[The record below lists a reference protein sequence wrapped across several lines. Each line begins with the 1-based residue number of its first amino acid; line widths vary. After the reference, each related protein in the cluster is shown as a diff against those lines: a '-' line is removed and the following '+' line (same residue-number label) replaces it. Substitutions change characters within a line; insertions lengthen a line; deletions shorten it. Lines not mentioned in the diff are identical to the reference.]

1 MSLASGRLSKRDQR
15 ALVLLGAGLAAA
27 AVLYYGVPRISGT
40 PGLATASVNQD
51 TVELDQ
57 QRLARLRQIAATVPA
72 REAVLKQT
80 SSDLADRERGIIQAD
95 TAPQAQAALLE
106 IARRIGKD
114 EQIDLRG
121 GDFGAPK
128 AFGDY
133 GLVYATVT
141 FECHVEQIV
150 NFLADLSREP
160 ELVVPSEERIV
171 SGNPKEKTMSV
182 RMVLA
187 GVVAK
192 KLVPEKKG
200 LAAF

>member
-1 MSLASGRLSKRDQR
+1 VSILDQLPERHRR
-15 ALVLLGAGLAAA
+15 AIVLLAAGLVAT
-27 AVLYYGVPRISGT
+27 AVLYFVFPSNSGT
-40 PGLATASVNQD
+40 VGVAAPAANRDNGELA
-51 TVELDQ
+51 Q

-80 SSDLADRERGIIQAD
+80 STDLADRERGIIHAD
-95 TAPQAQAALLE
+95 TAPQAEAALLE
-106 IARRIGKD
+106 IARRLGKD

-141 FECHVEQIV
+141 FECHVEQLV

-160 ELVVPSEERIV
+160 ELVTPSEERIT
-171 SGNPKEKTMSV
+171 SGGGKEKAIGV
-182 RMVLA
+182 RMLLA

-200 LAAF
+200 LAGF

>member
-1 MSLASGRLSKRDQR
+1 VSLLNNLSERDRR
-15 ALVLLGAGLAAA
+15 ALVVLVAGLVVSS
-27 AVLYYGVPRISGT
+27 VLYFVFPSNSGT
-40 PGLATASVNQD
+40 ANVVAHAVNQD
-51 TVELDQ
+51 NAALAQ

-80 SSDLADRERGIIQAD
+80 SADLADRERGIIHAD
-95 TAPQAQAALLE
+95 TAPQAEAALLE
-106 IARRIGKD
+106 IARRLGKD

-141 FECHVEQIV
+141 FECHVEQLV
-150 NFLADLSREP
+150 NFLADLSKEP
-160 ELVVPSEERIV
+160 EIVAPSEERIT
-171 SGNPKEKTMSV
+171 SANPKEKTMGV

-187 GVVAK
+187 GVVSK

-200 LAAF
+200 LAGF

>member
-1 MSLASGRLSKRDQR
+1 VNRD
-15 ALVLLGAGLAAA
+15 
-27 AVLYYGVPRISGT
+27 
-40 PGLATASVNQD
+40 N
-51 TVELDQ
+51 VELAQ
-57 QRLARLRQIAATVPA
+57 QRLAWLRQIAATAPA

-121 GDFGAPK
+121 GDLGAPK

-141 FECHVEQIV
+141 FECHVEQLV

-171 SGNPKEKTMSV
+171 AGSQKDKTMGV

-187 GVVAK
+187 GVVAR

>member
-1 MSLASGRLSKRDQR
+1 VKISERDRR
-15 ALVLLGAGLAAA
+15 ALVLLGVGLVVS
-27 AVLYYGVPRISGT
+27 AVLYFVFPNNGGTAGVAAP
-40 PGLATASVNQD
+40 AVNQD
-51 TVELDQ
+51 NIALAQ
-57 QRLARLRQIAATVPA
+57 QRLTRLRQIAATVPA

-80 SSDLADRERGIIQAD
+80 SADVAERERGMIQAD

-106 IARRIGKD
+106 IARRLGKD

-141 FECHVEQIV
+141 FECHVEQLV

-160 ELVVPSEERIV
+160 EIVVPSEERIT
-171 SGNPKEKTMSV
+171 SGDPKEKTMGV
-182 RMVLA
+182 RMLLA

-192 KLVPEKKG
+192 KLVPQKKG
-200 LAAF
+200 LAGF

>member
-1 MSLASGRLSKRDQR
+1 VTISGRDRR
-15 ALVLLGAGLAAA
+15 ALVLLGVGLAATAVFYFVFPNNGGNAGVA
-27 AVLYYGVPRISGT
+27 APAVSQDNIA
-40 PGLATASVNQD
+40 LA
-51 TVELDQ
+51 Q
-57 QRLARLRQIAATVPA
+57 QRLTRLRQIAATVPA

-80 SSDLADRERGIIQAD
+80 SADLADRERGMIQAD

-106 IARRIGKD
+106 IARRLGKD

-133 GLVYATVT
+133 GLVYATVA
-141 FECHVEQIV
+141 FDCHVEQLV

-160 ELVVPSEERIV
+160 EIVVPSEERIT
-171 SGNPKEKTMSV
+171 SGNAKEKTMGV
-182 RMVLA
+182 RMLLA

-192 KLVPEKKG
+192 KLVPLKKG
-200 LAAF
+200 LAGF